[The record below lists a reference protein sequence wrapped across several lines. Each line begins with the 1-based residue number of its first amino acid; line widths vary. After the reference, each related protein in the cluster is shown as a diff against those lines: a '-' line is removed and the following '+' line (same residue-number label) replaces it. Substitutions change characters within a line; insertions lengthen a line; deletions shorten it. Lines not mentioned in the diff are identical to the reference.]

1 MDPTNIVARLTPHAL
16 DPLVRKLFVTEGP
29 VAGPVDRPVRIS
41 ALLSFTGE
49 KPDLTERELHGLAA
63 VLVEQ
68 ALDGTCGNEGRAV
81 TTALARTLRALA
93 DIEMDDLDAARL
105 LPAEFARRLCETAPG
120 VTRQLTADGA
130 RLHSLLLDAVALHIL
145 YFFTRR
151 SGYVA
156 RTLVEQTRTLATLV
170 DGQGAAGLRLPLP
183 AAEDTA
189 SRYAAPVSPG
199 REDTAAPY
207 TAPKAPSPHDSTVH
221 DSTVHDT
228 TVHDPALRDAVFEAR
243 YAHDTAALHNHL
255 TIFGIDL
262 AHSPDSWPLD
272 AAYLGLQCEPGPTDA
287 DAPQDAASAPDTAG
301 QDDPPLPAEQAL
313 SGRGQVLVR
322 GVAGSGKT
330 TLLQWLTVAT
340 ARDELPEVLA
350 GLRGRVPFLLPVRRF
365 AREGLPSPATF
376 LSAVGYGEAAE
387 APAGWTER
395 VLAAGRA
402 LLLIDGIDE
411 APESDREQVRRKLG
425 EWTVRY
431 PGNVWIVTSRP
442 SAVPGNWL
450 ADEGFCEVSL
460 APMSRED
467 VAAFI
472 QRWHRAAAQQSPADL
487 DRLGHYERTLLNA
500 VRITRDLGRL
510 ATNPLMCGLLCA
522 LHRDRRGYLP
532 NGRKELYDAALS
544 MLLERRDRERAMAAT
559 DGVELTRQPK
569 IQLLQ
574 KLAHWMLVNG
584 RSEMDRVTA
593 VDTLARHLPAIP
605 DAARQGGPEDVYRH
619 LLNRTGL
626 LREPTPGTVDFVHRT
641 FQDYLAARATVQRH
655 DFELLLDHAH
665 HDNWEDVIR
674 MAVALARPD
683 ECAALLDGLLAPHP
697 GVRAAEARH
706 RKLLAAACLEHATEL
721 DPAVRARVQRFTR
734 DMVRPSTPSGARALG
749 WIGPIVLEML
759 PDPAHVSDREA
770 YLLAI
775 TATSIADDMAI
786 DYLTGLRDRAHHEV
800 RAQLAGAWRRHDT
813 ARYAREIIAHLEPAE
828 LYFPVSDLEE
838 LHALRRL
845 GGRPHLR
852 IAGPFT
858 PDQLIEGIV
867 PAEGLTRLWLA
878 YDLGVSMEWLSAFPK
893 LDTLRIGR
901 RIPPVRGVPEGIG
914 VVQM

>member
-1 MDPTNIVARLTPHAL
+1 MDPTPILARLSPQAL
-16 DPLVRKLFVTEGP
+16 DPLIRRLFLPDGP
-29 VAGPVDRPVRIS
+29 FAEPADRPVPLSR
-41 ALLSFTGE
+41 LLSFTGE
-49 KPDLTERELHGLAA
+49 KPALTECGLAGVA
-63 VLVEQ
+63 AALVEQ
-68 ALDGTCGNEGRAV
+68 ASGGTAGAPDQAL
-81 TTALARTLRALA
+81 TTALTGTLRALA
-93 DIEMDDLDAARL
+93 DTGMDDADAVRL
-105 LPAEFARRLCETAPG
+105 LPAAFARRLCEAAPG
-120 VTRQLTADGA
+120 ATRGLTPDAAQLHG
-130 RLHSLLLDAVALHIL
+130 LLLDTAALHIL
-145 YFFTRR
+145 HFLTRR
-151 SGYVA
+151 SPYVA
-156 RTLVEQTRTLATLV
+156 RTLVEQTRTLAGLI
-170 DGQGAAGLRLPLP
+170 DGHG
-183 AAEDTA
+183 
-189 SRYAAPVSPG
+189 SAAPRTPPPAP
-199 REDTAAPY
+199 EDAA
-207 TAPKAPSPHDSTVH
+207 
-221 DSTVHDT
+221 
-228 TVHDPALRDAVFEAR
+228 FEAR
-243 YAHDTAALHNHL
+243 YARATAALHNHL

-272 AAYLGLQCEPGPTDA
+272 AAYLGLQCEPGPQDGEA
-287 DAPQDAASAPDTAG
+287 AAPGAAG
-301 QDDPPLPAEQAL
+301 QEDPPVPAEQAL
-313 SGRGQVLVR
+313 SGRGKVLVR

-340 ARDELPEVLA
+340 ARGELPEALA
-350 GLRGRVPFLLPVRRF
+350 ELRGRVPFLLPVRRF
-365 AREGLPSPATF
+365 ARAGLPAPGTF
-376 LSAVGYGEAAE
+376 LSAVGYQEAE
-387 APAGWTER
+387 DAPAGWTER
-395 VLAAGRA
+395 VLDAGRA

-411 APESDREQVRRKLG
+411 APESGREAVRRMLV
-425 EWTVRY
+425 EWTARY

-442 SAVPGNWL
+442 SAVPGSWL
-450 ADEGFCEVSL
+450 AGEGFSELAL
-460 APMSRED
+460 APMNRED

-544 MLLERRDRERAMAAT
+544 MLLERRDRERAMVAT

-584 RSEMDRVTA
+584 RSEMDRATA
-593 VDTLARHLPAIP
+593 VETLARHLPAIP
-605 DAARQGGPEDVYRH
+605 DAARQGGPEEVFRH

-655 DFELLLDHAH
+655 DFGLLLDHAH
-665 HDNWEDVIR
+665 HDDWEDVIR

-706 RKLLAAACLEHATEL
+706 RKLLAAACLEHAAEL
-721 DPAVRARVQRFTR
+721 DPAVRARVRRFTR
-734 DMVRPSTPSGARALG
+734 DMVRPSTPAAARALG

-759 PDPAHVSDREA
+759 PDPTHVPDSEA

-786 DYLTGLRDRAHHEV
+786 DYLTGLRERAHHDI

-813 ARYAREIIAHLEPAE
+813 TRYAREIIAHLDPAE
-828 LYFPVSDLEE
+828 LYFPVSDLAE

-845 GGRPHLR
+845 GGRPHLQ

-858 PDQLIEGIV
+858 PGQLIEGIA

-878 YDLGVSMEWLSAFPK
+878 YDLGVSMEWLSAFPE

-901 RIPPVRGVPEGIG
+901 RIPPVRGVPDGIRL
-914 VVQM
+914 VQM

>member
-1 MDPTNIVARLTPHAL
+1 MDPTTILARLTSHTI
-16 DPLVRKLFVTEGP
+16 DPLIHKLFVTDGP
-29 VAGPVDRPVRIS
+29 IAEPVDRPVRIS
-41 ALLSFTGE
+41 RLVSFTGE
-49 KPDLTERELHGLAA
+49 KPALTEPELHRLAA
-63 VLVEQ
+63 ALVEQ
-68 ALDGTCGNEGRAV
+68 ASSSEDKDENENENGNQAV
-81 TTALARTLRALA
+81 TSALARTLRALA
-93 DIEMDDLDAARL
+93 DIEMDDLDAVRL
-105 LPAEFARRLCETAPG
+105 LPAEFAHRLCETVPG
-120 VTRQLTADGA
+120 VTRGLTHDGA
-130 RLHSLLLDAVALHIL
+130 RLHGLLLDAAALHIL
-145 YFFTRR
+145 HFFTRR
-151 SGYVA
+151 SAYVA
-156 RTLVEQTRTLATLV
+156 RTLAEQTRTLAELV
-170 DGQGAAGLRLPLP
+170 HGQATAGPLVPSPSLSPSP
-183 AAEDTA
+183 AAEDGTSQDA
-189 SRYAAPVSPG
+189 DAA
-199 REDTAAPY
+199 
-207 TAPKAPSPHDSTVH
+207 
-221 DSTVHDT
+221 
-228 TVHDPALRDAVFEAR
+228 FEAR
-243 YAHDTAALHNHL
+243 YARATATLHNHL
-255 TIFGIDL
+255 TIYGIDL

-272 AAYLGLQCEPGPTDA
+272 AAYLGLQCEPGPPEPDGGRPGGGDA
-287 DAPQDAASAPDTAG
+287 APQDTTDTTG

-313 SGRGQVLVR
+313 SGRSRVLVR

-340 ARDELPEVLA
+340 ARDELPDALA
-350 GLRGRVPFLLPVRRF
+350 ALRGRVPFLLPVRRF
-365 AREGLPSPATF
+365 AREGLPSPGTF
-376 LSAVGYGEAAE
+376 LSAVGHEDAAK
-387 APAGWTER
+387 APDGWAER
-395 VLAAGRA
+395 VLGSGRA

-425 EWTVRY
+425 EWTDRY

-442 SAVPGNWL
+442 SAVPGHWL
-450 ADEGFCEVSL
+450 AGEGFSEVSL

-487 DRLGHYERTLLNA
+487 GRLGHYERTLLNA

-584 RSEMDRVTA
+584 RSEMDRATA
-593 VDTLARHLPAIP
+593 IDTLARHLPAIP
-605 DAARQGGPEDVYRH
+605 DAARQGGPEDVFRH

-641 FQDYLAARATVQRH
+641 FQDYLSARAVVQRH
-655 DFELLLDHAH
+655 DFGLLLDHAH
-665 HDNWEDVIR
+665 HDDWEDVVR

-683 ECAALLDGLLAPHP
+683 ECAALLDGLLAPHS

-721 DPAVRARVQRFTR
+721 DPAVRARVRRFTR
-734 DMVRPSTPSGARALG
+734 DMVRPSTPSAARALG

-759 PDPAHVSDREA
+759 PDPTQVPDNEA

-775 TATSIADDMAI
+775 TATSIADDRAI
-786 DYLTGLRDRAHHEV
+786 DYLTALRGRAHHDV
-800 RAQLAGAWRRHDT
+800 RAQLAGAWRRYDT

-845 GGRPHLR
+845 GGRPQLR
-852 IAGPFT
+852 ISGPFT
-858 PDQLIEGIV
+858 PDQLVEGIA
-867 PAEGLTRLWLA
+867 PADGLTRLWLA

-901 RIPPVRGVPEGIG
+901 RIPPVNGVPDGIR

>member
-1 MDPTNIVARLTPHAL
+1 MDPANIVARLTPHAV
-16 DPLVRKLFVTEGP
+16 DPLIRKLFAADRP
-29 VAGPVDRPVRIS
+29 VAEPVYRPVRIS
-41 ALLSFTGE
+41 RLLSFTGE
-49 KPDLTERELHGLAA
+49 KPTLSEKELHGLAA
-63 VLVEQ
+63 ALVELAAPGRTAPEHQ
-68 ALDGTCGNEGRAV
+68 AVAA
-81 TTALARTLRALA
+81 ALARTLHALA

-105 LPAEFARRLCETAPG
+105 LPAEFARRLCGTVPG
-120 VTRQLTADGA
+120 ATRELTHDGA
-130 RLHSLLLDAVALHIL
+130 RLHGLLLDVASLHL
-145 YFFTRR
+145 LHLFTQR
-151 SGYVA
+151 SAFVS
-156 RTLVEQTRTLATLV
+156 RTLVEQTRTLTELV
-170 DGQGAAGLRLPLP
+170 HGQGAAATTLPPRTAEEP
-183 AAEDTA
+183 ATGDVGATSPYPA
-189 SRYAAPVSPG
+189 S
-199 REDTAAPY
+199 
-207 TAPKAPSPHDSTVH
+207 PSPASGPDLTSQ
-221 DSTVHDT
+221 
-228 TVHDPALRDAVFEAR
+228 DAAFEAH
-243 YAHDTAALHNHL
+243 YARATAALHNHL

-272 AAYLGLQCEPGPTDA
+272 AAYLGLQCEPGPQDGEA
-287 DAPQDAASAPDTAG
+287 AAPGAAG
-301 QDDPPLPAEQAL
+301 QDDPPVPAEQAL
-313 SGRGQVLVR
+313 SGRGKVLVR

-340 ARDELPEVLA
+340 ARGELPEALA
-350 GLRGRVPFLLPVRRF
+350 ELRGRVPFLLPVRRF
-365 AREGLPSPATF
+365 ARAGLPAPGTF
-376 LSAVGYGEAAE
+376 LSAAGYQEAE
-387 APAGWTER
+387 DAPAGWTER
-395 VLAAGRA
+395 VLDAGRA

-411 APESDREQVRRKLG
+411 APESGREAVRRKLV
-425 EWTVRY
+425 EWTARY

-442 SAVPGNWL
+442 SAVPGSWL
-450 ADEGFCEVSL
+450 AGEGFSELAL
-460 APMSRED
+460 APMNRED

-544 MLLERRDRERAMAAT
+544 MLLERRDRERAMVAT

-584 RSEMDRVTA
+584 RSEMDRATA
-593 VDTLARHLPAIP
+593 VETLARHLPAIP
-605 DAARQGGPEDVYRH
+605 DAARQGGPEEVFRH

-655 DFELLLDHAH
+655 DFGLLLDHAH
-665 HDNWEDVIR
+665 HDDWEDVIR

-706 RKLLAAACLEHATEL
+706 RKLLAAACLEHAAEL
-721 DPAVRARVQRFTR
+721 DPAVRARVRRFTR
-734 DMVRPSTPSGARALG
+734 DMVRPSTPAAARALG

-759 PDPAHVSDREA
+759 PDPTHVPDSEAH
-770 YLLAI
+770 LLAI

-786 DYLTGLRDRAHHEV
+786 DYLTGLRERAHHDI

-813 ARYAREIIAHLEPAE
+813 TRYAREIIAHLDPAE
-828 LYFPVSDLEE
+828 LYFPVSDLAE

-845 GGRPHLR
+845 GGRPHLQ

-858 PDQLIEGIV
+858 PGQLIEGIA

-878 YDLGVSMEWLSAFPK
+878 YDLGVSMEWLSAFPE
-893 LDTLRIGR
+893 LDTLRVGR
-901 RIPPVRGVPEGIG
+901 RIPPVRGVPDGIRL
-914 VVQM
+914 VQM

>member
-1 MDPTNIVARLTPHAL
+1 MDPSALAARLAPRDV
-16 DPLVRKLFVTEGP
+16 DPLIRRLFRTDGP
-29 VAGPVDRPVRIS
+29 AAELVDRPVRIS
-41 ALLSFTGE
+41 RLVSFAGE
-49 KPDLTERELHGLAA
+49 KPVLTEGELDGLAA
-63 VLVEQ
+63 ALVEL
-68 ALDGTCGNEGRAV
+68 ATGGEEPDLV
-81 TTALARTLRALA
+81 SALARSLRALA
-93 DIEMDDLDAARL
+93 DIEMDDVDAVRL
-105 LPAEFARRLCETAPG
+105 LPAEFARRLCEAVPG
-120 VTRQLTADGA
+120 VTAPLTGDAA
-130 RLHSLLLDAVALHIL
+130 RTHGLLMDAAALHIL
-145 YFFTRR
+145 HFLSRR
-151 SGYVA
+151 STYVA
-156 RTLVEQTRTLATLV
+156 RTLVEQTRTLTELV
-170 DGQGAAGLRLPLP
+170 HGQRAAASPLDRGDR
-183 AAEDTA
+183 AAAD
-189 SRYAAPVSPG
+189 AA
-199 REDTAAPY
+199 
-207 TAPKAPSPHDSTVH
+207 
-221 DSTVHDT
+221 
-228 TVHDPALRDAVFEAR
+228 FEAR
-243 YAHDTAALHNHL
+243 YAQDTAALHNHL

-272 AAYLGLQCEPGPTDA
+272 AAYLGLQCESGSQDGRDDA
-287 DAPQDAASAPDTAG
+287 D

-313 SGRGQVLVR
+313 AGQSQVLVR

-330 TLLQWLTVAT
+330 TLLQWLAVAT
-340 ARDELPEVLA
+340 ARDELPEALA
-350 GLRGRVPFLLPVRRF
+350 ALRGRVPFLLPVRRF
-365 AREGLPSPATF
+365 AREGLPSPETF
-376 LSAVGYGEAAE
+376 LSAVGYREAEAA
-387 APAGWTER
+387 PDGWARR
-395 VLAAGRA
+395 VLGAGRA
-402 LLLIDGIDE
+402 LLLVDGVDE
-411 APESDREQVRRKLG
+411 APESDREELRGMLV
-425 EWTVRY
+425 EWAARH
-431 PGNVWIVTSRP
+431 PGNVWVVTSRP
-442 SAVPGNWL
+442 SAVPAGWL
-450 ADEGFCEVSL
+450 AAEGFGEVSL

-544 MLLERRDRERAMAAT
+544 MLLERRDRERAMVAT

-584 RSEMDRVTA
+584 RSEMDRTTA

-605 DAARQGGPEDVYRH
+605 DAARQGGPQEVFRH

-655 DFELLLDHAH
+655 DFALLLDHAH
-665 HDNWEDVIR
+665 HDDWEDVIR

-683 ECAALLDGLLAPHP
+683 ECAALLDGLLAPHA

-721 DPAVRARVQRFTR
+721 DPAVRARVRRFTR
-734 DMVRPSTPSGARALG
+734 DMVRPSTPSAARALG

-759 PDPAHVSDREA
+759 PDPSEASDGEAH
-770 YLLAI
+770 LLAI

-786 DYLTGLRDRAHHEV
+786 DYLVGLRERAHHDI
-800 RAQLAGAWRRHDT
+800 RAQLAGAWRRYDT

-828 LYFPVSDLEE
+828 LYFPVCDLEE

-852 IAGPFT
+852 IDGYFT

-878 YDLGVSMEWLSAFPK
+878 YDLGDSMEWLSAFPN

-901 RIPPVRGVPEGIG
+901 RIPPVNGVPDGIRL
-914 VVQM
+914 VQM

>member
-1 MDPTNIVARLTPHAL
+1 MDPTTCAARLTPQTV
-16 DPLVRKLFVTEGP
+16 DPLIRRLFHT
-29 VAGPVDRPVRIS
+29 AGPAAAPADRPVPLAR
-41 ALLSFTGE
+41 LVSFTGE
-49 KPDLTERELHGLAA
+49 KPALSEAELSGIATA
-63 VLVEQ
+63 LVERATGRARGGAQQ
-68 ALDGTCGNEGRAV
+68 ALVTAV
-81 TTALARTLRALA
+81 ARTLRALA
-93 DIEMDDLDAARL
+93 DTGLDDVDAVRL
-105 LPAEFARRLCETAPG
+105 LPAAFARRLSA
-120 VTRQLTADGA
+120 AASGA
-130 RLHSLLLDAVALHIL
+130 TEHLDHDDVRLHGLLMDVVARHVL
-145 YFFTRR
+145 YLLSRR

-156 RTLVEQTRTLATLV
+156 RTLVEQTRTLAKLV
-170 DGQGAAGLRLPLP
+170 HGPQAGAPQAG
-183 AAEDTA
+183 
-189 SRYAAPVSPG
+189 APQAGAPQAGAPQAGPG
-199 REDTAAPY
+199 TAAPLRSPR
-207 TAPKAPSPHDSTVH
+207 TAETPTIPGPTAHGLATTPDPAPV
-221 DSTVHDT
+221 DT
-228 TVHDPALRDAVFEAR
+228 TDQDTAFEAR
-243 YAHDTAALHNHL
+243 YAQATAALHNHL

-272 AAYLGLQCEPGPTDA
+272 AAYLGLECEPGPQDA
-287 DAPQDAASAPDTAG
+287 DAAG

-330 TLLQWLTVAT
+330 TLLQWLAVAA
-340 ARDELPEVLA
+340 ARDDLPEALA

-365 AREGLPSPATF
+365 AREGVPSPATF
-376 LSAVGYGEAAE
+376 LRAAGYQEAGA
-387 APAGWTER
+387 APDGWTER
-395 VLAAGRA
+395 VLGAGRA

-411 APESDREQVRRKLG
+411 APESDREQVRRKLR
-425 EWTVRY
+425 EWTLRY

-450 ADEGFCEVSL
+450 AEEGFSELSL
-460 APMSRED
+460 APMNRED

-584 RSEMDRVTA
+584 RSEMDRATA
-593 VDTLARHLPAIP
+593 VGTLARHLPAIP
-605 DAARQGGPEDVYRH
+605 DAARQGGPQEVFRH

-655 DFELLLDHAH
+655 DFRLLLDHAH
-665 HDNWEDVIR
+665 HDDWEDVIR

-734 DMVRPSTPSGARALG
+734 DMVRPSTPSAARALG
-749 WIGPIVLEML
+749 WIGPIVLELL
-759 PDPAHVSDREA
+759 PDPAQVCDREA

-800 RAQLAGAWRRHDT
+800 RAQLAGAWRHHDT

-828 LYFPVSDLEE
+828 LYFPVCDLAE

-845 GGRPHLR
+845 GGRPQLR

-858 PDQLIEGIV
+858 PDQLIEGIA

-878 YDLGVSMEWLSAFPK
+878 YDLGVSMEWLSVFPK

-901 RIPPVRGVPEGIG
+901 RIPPVRGVPEGIRI
-914 VVQM
+914 VQM

>member
-1 MDPTNIVARLTPHAL
+1 MDPTNILARLTPHAV
-16 DPLVRKLFVTEGP
+16 DPLIRRLFAPDGP

-41 ALLSFTGE
+41 RLLSFTGE
-49 KPDLTERELHGLAA
+49 KPTLSEHELHGLAA
-63 VLVEQ
+63 SLVEQ
-68 ALDGTCGNEGRAV
+68 ASADRTDAEHQAV
-81 TTALARTLRALA
+81 ATALARTLSALA
-93 DIEMDDLDAARL
+93 EIEMDDLDAARL
-105 LPAEFARRLCETAPG
+105 LPAEFARRLCATVPG
-120 VTRQLTADGA
+120 VTRPLTPDGA
-130 RLHSLLLDAVALHIL
+130 RLHGLLLDVAALHL
-145 YFFTRR
+145 LFHFTRR
-151 SGYVA
+151 SPFVA
-156 RTLVEQTRTLATLV
+156 RTLVEQTRTLTELIH
-170 DGQGAAGLRLPLP
+170 GPGAAAVVPPRRIRIDGAP
-183 AAEDTA
+183 AAKG
-189 SRYAAPVSPG
+189 AA
-199 REDTAAPY
+199 EATDAFQDTAAPSA
-207 TAPKAPSPHDSTVH
+207 AP
-221 DSTVHDT
+221 
-228 TVHDPALRDAVFEAR
+228 DPAVLDAAFETR

-262 AHSPDSWPLD
+262 THSPDSWPLD
-272 AAYLGLQCEPGPTDA
+272 AAYLGLQVEPGS
-287 DAPQDAASAPDTAG
+287 QDGEVTPDGAAG

-313 SGRGQVLVR
+313 SGRGKVLVR

-330 TLLQWLTVAT
+330 TLLQWLAVAA
-340 ARDELPEVLA
+340 ARDELPGALA

-365 AREGLPSPATF
+365 AREGLPSPDTF
-376 LSAVGYGEAAE
+376 LSAVGHRDAGAA
-387 APAGWTER
+387 PDGWTER

-411 APESDREQVRRKLG
+411 APESEREQVRRKLG
-425 EWTVRY
+425 EWTARY
-431 PGNVWIVTSRP
+431 PDNVWIVTSRP

-450 ADEGFCEVSL
+450 AGDGFSELSL

-472 QRWHRAAAQQSPADL
+472 QRWHRAAAQRCPADL

-532 NGRKELYDAALS
+532 HGRKELYDAALS
-544 MLLERRDRERAMAAT
+544 MLLERRDRERAMVPT

-569 IQLLQ
+569 VQLLQ

-584 RSEMDRVTA
+584 RSEMDQATA
-593 VDTLARHLPAIP
+593 VDTLGRHLPAIP
-605 DAARQGGPEDVYRH
+605 DAARQGGPEEVFRH

-641 FQDYLAARATVQRH
+641 FQDYLAARAAVQRH
-655 DFELLLDHAH
+655 DFGLLLEHAH
-665 HDNWEDVIR
+665 HDDWEDVIR

-697 GVRAAEARH
+697 GVKASEARH

-734 DMVRPSTPSGARALG
+734 DMVRPNTPAAARALG

-759 PDPAHVSDREA
+759 PDPAEASDHEA

-838 LHALRRL
+838 LHTLRRL

-858 PDQLIEGIV
+858 PDQLVEGIA

-878 YDLGVSMEWLSAFPK
+878 YDLGVSMEWLSAFPN

-901 RIPPVRGVPEGIG
+901 RIPPVGGVPEGIR

>member
-1 MDPTNIVARLTPHAL
+1 M
-16 DPLVRKLFVTEGP
+16 
-29 VAGPVDRPVRIS
+29 
-41 ALLSFTGE
+41 
-49 KPDLTERELHGLAA
+49 
-63 VLVEQ
+63 
-68 ALDGTCGNEGRAV
+68 
-81 TTALARTLRALA
+81 
-93 DIEMDDLDAARL
+93 
-105 LPAEFARRLCETAPG
+105 
-120 VTRQLTADGA
+120 
-130 RLHSLLLDAVALHIL
+130 
-145 YFFTRR
+145 
-151 SGYVA
+151 
-156 RTLVEQTRTLATLV
+156 
-170 DGQGAAGLRLPLP
+170 
-183 AAEDTA
+183 
-189 SRYAAPVSPG
+189 
-199 REDTAAPY
+199 
-207 TAPKAPSPHDSTVH
+207 
-221 DSTVHDT
+221 
-228 TVHDPALRDAVFEAR
+228 
-243 YAHDTAALHNHL
+243 
-255 TIFGIDL
+255 
-262 AHSPDSWPLD
+262 
-272 AAYLGLQCEPGPTDA
+272 
-287 DAPQDAASAPDTAG
+287 
-301 QDDPPLPAEQAL
+301 
-313 SGRGQVLVR
+313 
-322 GVAGSGKT
+322 
-330 TLLQWLTVAT
+330 
-340 ARDELPEVLA
+340 
-350 GLRGRVPFLLPVRRF
+350 
-365 AREGLPSPATF
+365 
-376 LSAVGYGEAAE
+376 
-387 APAGWTER
+387 
-395 VLAAGRA
+395 
-402 LLLIDGIDE
+402 
-411 APESDREQVRRKLG
+411 RRKLG

-605 DAARQGGPEDVYRH
+605 DAARQGGPEDVFRH

-800 RAQLAGAWRRHDT
+800 RTQLAGAWRRHDT

>member
-1 MDPTNIVARLTPHAL
+1 MDPTNIIARLTPHAVA
-16 DPLVRKLFVTEGP
+16 PLIRKLLAADGP
-29 VAGPVDRPVRIS
+29 VAEPVDRPVRIS
-41 ALLSFTGE
+41 RLLSFTGE
-49 KPDLTERELHGLAA
+49 KPTLSERELYGLASA
-63 VLVEQ
+63 LVERASSDRPDAENQ
-68 ALDGTCGNEGRAV
+68 AVAA
-81 TTALARTLRALA
+81 ALARTLHALA
-93 DIEMDDLDAARL
+93 AIEMDDVDAARL
-105 LPAEFARRLCETAPG
+105 LPAAFARHLCETVPG
-120 VTRQLTADGA
+120 VTRQLTHDGV
-130 RLHSLLLDAVALHIL
+130 RLHGLLLDVAALHLL
-145 YFFTRR
+145 YLFTQR
-151 SGYVA
+151 SAFVA
-156 RTLVEQTRTLATLV
+156 GTLVEQTRTLTELIHGPSAASSAAATVVLPPRTA
-170 DGQGAAGLRLPLP
+170 DYPTAKEAADEEITFQDSGSPPHSSVSDLASHD
-183 AAEDTA
+183 AA
-189 SRYAAPVSPG
+189 
-199 REDTAAPY
+199 
-207 TAPKAPSPHDSTVH
+207 
-221 DSTVHDT
+221 
-228 TVHDPALRDAVFEAR
+228 FEAR
-243 YAHDTAALHNHL
+243 YAQDTAALHNHL

-262 AHSPDSWPLD
+262 THSPDSWPLD
-272 AAYLGLQCEPGPTDA
+272 AAYLGLQCEPV
-287 DAPQDAASAPDTAG
+287 PQDAEITPDTAG

-330 TLLQWLTVAT
+330 TLLQWLAVAA
-340 ARDELPEVLA
+340 ARDELPEALA

-365 AREGLPSPATF
+365 AREGLPSPGTF
-376 LSAVGYGEAAE
+376 LSAVGHRDAGAA
-387 APAGWTER
+387 PDGWTER
-395 VLAAGRA
+395 VLDAGRA

-411 APESDREQVRRKLG
+411 APESEREQVRRKLG

-442 SAVPGNWL
+442 SAVPGSWL
-450 ADEGFCEVSL
+450 AGEGFSEVSL

-472 QRWHRAAAQQSPADL
+472 QRWHRAAAQRCPADL
-487 DRLGHYERTLLNA
+487 DRLGHYERPLLNA

-532 NGRKELYDAALS
+532 HGRKELYDAALS
-544 MLLERRDRERAMAAT
+544 MLLERRDRERAMVAT

-574 KLAHWMLVNG
+574 KLAQWMLVNG
-584 RSEMDRVTA
+584 RSEMDQGTA
-593 VDTLARHLPAIP
+593 VDTLGRHLPAIP
-605 DAARQGGPEDVYRH
+605 DAARQGGPEDVFRH

-641 FQDYLAARATVQRH
+641 FQDYLAARAAVQRH
-655 DFELLLDHAH
+655 DFALLLDHAH
-665 HDNWEDVIR
+665 HDDWEDVIR

-734 DMVRPSTPSGARALG
+734 AMVRPSTPSAARALG

-759 PDPAHVSDREA
+759 PDPTQVSDHEA

-845 GGRPHLR
+845 GGRPHLQ

-858 PDQLIEGIV
+858 PDQLVGGIA

-878 YDLGVSMEWLSAFPK
+878 YDLGVSMEWLSAFPH

-901 RIPPVRGVPEGIG
+901 RIPPVSGVPEGIRL
-914 VVQM
+914 VQM

>member
-1 MDPTNIVARLTPHAL
+1 MDPTNIVARLTPQAV
-16 DPLVRKLFVTEGP
+16 DPLIRRLFAPDGA
-29 VAGPVDRPVRIS
+29 VAEPVDRPVRLS
-41 ALLSFTGE
+41 RLLSFTGE
-49 KPDLTERELHGLAA
+49 KPTLSDSELHGLAA
-63 VLVEQ
+63 ALVEQ
-68 ALDGTCGNEGRAV
+68 ASAGRTDAESEAV
-81 TTALARTLRALA
+81 ATALARTLRALA
-93 DIEMDDLDAARL
+93 EIEMDDLDAARL
-105 LPAEFARRLCETAPG
+105 LPAEFARRLCAAVPG
-120 VTRQLTADGA
+120 ATRQLTHDGA
-130 RLHSLLLDAVALHIL
+130 RLHGLLLDVAALHL
-145 YFFTRR
+145 LHRFTQR
-151 SGYVA
+151 SPFVA
-156 RTLVEQTRTLATLV
+156 GTLVEQTRTLTELIH
-170 DGQGAAGLRLPLP
+170 GQRAAFSTAAQPSRTAGASPTT
-183 AAEDTA
+183 DTVQD
-189 SRYAAPVSPG
+189 AAPL
-199 REDTAAPY
+199 A
-207 TAPKAPSPHDSTVH
+207 TAPAPQTPQ
-221 DSTVHDT
+221 
-228 TVHDPALRDAVFEAR
+228 DATFEAR
-243 YAHDTAALHNHL
+243 YARDTAALHNHL

-262 AHSPDSWPLD
+262 THSPDSWPLD
-272 AAYLGLQCEPGPTDA
+272 AAYLGLQCEPGP
-287 DAPQDAASAPDTAG
+287 QDAEGAPDGAG

-313 SGRGQVLVR
+313 SGRGRVLVR

-330 TLLQWLTVAT
+330 TLLQWLAVAA
-340 ARDELPEVLA
+340 ARDELPEALA

-365 AREGLPSPATF
+365 AREGLPSPGAF
-376 LSAVGYGEAAE
+376 LSAVGHRDAAA
-387 APAGWTER
+387 APPGWTER

-411 APESDREQVRRKLG
+411 APESAREQVRRKLG
-425 EWTVRY
+425 EWTARY
-431 PGNVWIVTSRP
+431 PDNVWIVTSRP

-450 ADEGFCEVSL
+450 AGEGFSELSL
-460 APMSRED
+460 APMGRED

-472 QRWHRAAAQQSPADL
+472 QRWHRAAAQRCPADL

-532 NGRKELYDAALS
+532 HGRKELYDAALS
-544 MLLERRDRERAMAAT
+544 MLLERRDRERAMVPT

-584 RSEMDRVTA
+584 RSEMDQATA
-593 VDTLARHLPAIP
+593 VDTLAQYLPAIP
-605 DAARQGGPEDVYRH
+605 DAARQGGPEDVFRH

-626 LREPTPGTVDFVHRT
+626 LREPTPGAVDFVHRT
-641 FQDYLAARATVQRH
+641 FQDYLAARAIVQRH
-655 DFELLLDHAH
+655 DFRLLLDHAH
-665 HDNWEDVIR
+665 HDDWEDVIR

-697 GVRAAEARH
+697 GMRAAEARH

-721 DPAVRARVQRFTR
+721 DPEVRARVQRFTR
-734 DMVRPSTPSGARALG
+734 AMVRPSTPSAARALG

-759 PDPAHVSDREA
+759 PDPAEVSDHEA

-838 LHALRRL
+838 LHTLRRL

-852 IAGPFT
+852 IAGSFT
-858 PDQLIEGIV
+858 PDQLLEGIA

-878 YDLGVSMEWLSAFPK
+878 YDLGVSMEWLAAFPH

-901 RIPPVRGVPEGIG
+901 RIPPVSGVPEGIR

>member
-1 MDPTNIVARLTPHAL
+1 MDPTNIVARLTPQVV
-16 DPLVRKLFVTEGP
+16 DPLIRRLFAPDGP
-29 VAGPVDRPVRIS
+29 VAEPVDRPVRIS
-41 ALLSFTGE
+41 RLLSFTGE
-49 KPDLTERELHGLAA
+49 KPSLSDRELHGLAA
-63 VLVEQ
+63 ALVEQ
-68 ALDGTCGNEGRAV
+68 ASAGRTDVENEAV
-81 TTALARTLRALA
+81 AAALARTLRTLA
-93 DIEMDDLDAARL
+93 EIEMDDLDAARL
-105 LPAEFARRLCETAPG
+105 LPAEFARRLCATVPG
-120 VTRQLTADGA
+120 ATRELTPDGA
-130 RLHSLLLDAVALHIL
+130 RLHGLLLDVAALHL
-145 YFFTRR
+145 LHRFTQR
-151 SGYVA
+151 SPFVA
-156 RTLVEQTRTLATLV
+156 RTLVEQTRTLTELIHRQRAAFSTAAQPSRTAGASPTTDTVPDAAPLAT
-170 DGQGAAGLRLPLP
+170 DP
-183 AAEDTA
+183 APTSQDTA
-189 SRYAAPVSPG
+189 
-199 REDTAAPY
+199 
-207 TAPKAPSPHDSTVH
+207 
-221 DSTVHDT
+221 
-228 TVHDPALRDAVFEAR
+228 FEAR
-243 YAHDTAALHNHL
+243 YAQDTAALHNHL

-262 AHSPDSWPLD
+262 THSPDSWPLD
-272 AAYLGLQCEPGPTDA
+272 AAYLGLQCEPGPPETEG
-287 DAPQDAASAPDTAG
+287 SPDTAG
-301 QDDPPLPAEQAL
+301 QDEPPLPAEQSL

-330 TLLQWLTVAT
+330 TLLQWLAVAT
-340 ARDELPEVLA
+340 ARDELPEALA

-365 AREGLPSPATF
+365 AREGLPSPGTF
-376 LSAVGYGEAAE
+376 LSAVGHRDAGA

-395 VLAAGRA
+395 VLDEGRA

-411 APESDREQVRRKLG
+411 APESEREQVRRKLA
-425 EWTVRY
+425 EWTARY
-431 PGNVWIVTSRP
+431 PENVWIVTSRP

-450 ADEGFCEVSL
+450 AGEGFSELSL
-460 APMSRED
+460 APMGRED

-472 QRWHRAAAQQSPADL
+472 QRWHRAAAQRCPADL
-487 DRLGHYERTLLNA
+487 DRLGQYERTLLNA

-532 NGRKELYDAALS
+532 HGRKELYDAALS
-544 MLLERRDRERAMAAT
+544 MLLERRDRERAMVPT

-584 RSEMDRVTA
+584 RSEMDQAAA
-593 VDTLARHLPAIP
+593 VDTLARHLPSIP
-605 DAARQGGPEDVYRH
+605 DAARQGGPEDVFRH

-641 FQDYLAARATVQRH
+641 FQDYLAARAAVQRH
-655 DFELLLDHAH
+655 DFELLLGHAH
-665 HDNWEDVIR
+665 HDDWEDVIR

-697 GVRAAEARH
+697 GVRASEARH

-734 DMVRPSTPSGARALG
+734 DMVRPSTPAAARALG

-759 PDPAHVSDREA
+759 PDPTEVSDHEA

-828 LYFPVSDLEE
+828 LYFPVADLEE
-838 LHALRRL
+838 LHTLRRL

-858 PDQLIEGIV
+858 PDQLVAGIA

-878 YDLGVSMEWLSAFPK
+878 YDLGVSMEWLATFPR

-901 RIPPVRGVPEGIG
+901 RIPPVTGVPEGIR

>member
-1 MDPTNIVARLTPHAL
+1 MDPTNIIARLTPHAVA
-16 DPLVRKLFVTEGP
+16 PLIRRLLAPDGP
-29 VAGPVDRPVRIS
+29 VAEPVDRPVRIS
-41 ALLSFTGE
+41 RLLSFTGE
-49 KPDLTERELHGLAA
+49 KPTLSDSELHGLAA
-63 VLVEQ
+63 ALVEQ
-68 ALDGTCGNEGRAV
+68 ASAGRTDAESEAV
-81 TTALARTLRALA
+81 AAALARTLHALA
-93 DIEMDDLDAARL
+93 EIEMDDLDAARL
-105 LPAEFARRLCETAPG
+105 LPAEFARRLCETVPG
-120 VTRQLTADGA
+120 ATRELTHDGV
-130 RLHSLLLDAVALHIL
+130 RLHGLLLDVAALHLL
-145 YFFTRR
+145 YLFAQR
-151 SGYVA
+151 SDCVA
-156 RTLVEQTRTLATLV
+156 GTLIEQTRTLTELV
-170 DGQGAAGLRLPLP
+170 HGPSVAASSVLLPPRTADGP
-183 AAEDTA
+183 AAKEAADDEATFQDAA
-189 SRYAAPVSPG
+189 SPPHASGQAIASQATTSQALASHDAA
-199 REDTAAPY
+199 
-207 TAPKAPSPHDSTVH
+207 
-221 DSTVHDT
+221 
-228 TVHDPALRDAVFEAR
+228 FEAR
-243 YAHDTAALHNHL
+243 YAQDTAALHNHL

-262 AHSPDSWPLD
+262 THSPDSWPLD
-272 AAYLGLQCEPGPTDA
+272 AAYLGLQCEPV
-287 DAPQDAASAPDTAG
+287 PQDAEGTPDPAG
-301 QDDPPLPAEQAL
+301 QDEPPLPAEQAL

-330 TLLQWLTVAT
+330 TLLQWLAVAT
-340 ARDELPEVLA
+340 ARDELPEALA

-365 AREGLPSPATF
+365 AREGLPSPGTF
-376 LSAVGYGEAAE
+376 LSAVGHRDAEA

-395 VLAAGRA
+395 VLDAGRA
-402 LLLIDGIDE
+402 LLLVDGIDE
-411 APESDREQVRRKLG
+411 APESEREQVRRKLG

-431 PGNVWIVTSRP
+431 PGNVWVVTSRP
-442 SAVPGNWL
+442 SAVPGSWL
-450 ADEGFCEVSL
+450 AGEGFGEVSL

-472 QRWHRAAAQQSPADL
+472 QRWHRAAAQRSPADL

-532 NGRKELYDAALS
+532 QGRKELYDAALS
-544 MLLERRDRERAMAAT
+544 MLLERRDRERAMVPT

-584 RSEMDRVTA
+584 RSEMDQATA
-593 VDTLARHLPAIP
+593 VDTLGRHLPAIP
-605 DAARQGGPEDVYRH
+605 DAARQGGPEDVFRH

-641 FQDYLAARATVQRH
+641 FQDYLAARAAVQRH
-655 DFELLLDHAH
+655 DFALLLDHAH
-665 HDNWEDVIR
+665 HDDWEDVIR

-697 GVRAAEARH
+697 GVRAGEARH

-734 DMVRPSTPSGARALG
+734 SMVRPSTPSAARALG

-759 PDPAHVSDREA
+759 PDPTEVSDHEA

-775 TATSIADDMAI
+775 TATSISDDMAI

-858 PDQLIEGIV
+858 PDQLVEGIA

-878 YDLGVSMEWLSAFPK
+878 YALGVSMEWLSAFPN

-901 RIPPVRGVPEGIG
+901 RIPPVRGVPEGIRL
-914 VVQM
+914 VQM

>member
-1 MDPTNIVARLTPHAL
+1 MDPSAIAARLAPRAV
-16 DPLVRKLFVTEGP
+16 DPLIRKLFRSDGP
-29 VAGPVDRPVRIS
+29 AAELVDRPVRIS
-41 ALLSFTGE
+41 RLVSFGGE
-49 KPDLTERELHGLAA
+49 KPVLTERELVGVAA
-63 VLVEQ
+63 ALVEL
-68 ALDGTCGNEGRAV
+68 ATGEEDRGLTG
-81 TTALARTLRALA
+81 ALARTLRALA

-105 LPAEFARRLCETAPG
+105 LPAEFARRLCAAAPGATAP
-120 VTRQLTADGA
+120 LTG
-130 RLHSLLLDAVALHIL
+130 DAVLVHGLLVDAAALHIL
-145 YFFTRR
+145 HFLTRR
-151 SGYVA
+151 SEWVA
-156 RTLVEQTRTLATLV
+156 RTLVEQTRTLAVLV
-170 DGQGAAGLRLPLP
+170 DGPGVPAGPPADRRGGADGD
-183 AAEDTA
+183 AA
-189 SRYAAPVSPG
+189 
-199 REDTAAPY
+199 
-207 TAPKAPSPHDSTVH
+207 
-221 DSTVHDT
+221 
-228 TVHDPALRDAVFEAR
+228 FEAR
-243 YAHDTAALHNHL
+243 YAQDTAALHNHL

-272 AAYLGLQCEPGPTDA
+272 AAYLGLRCEPGP
-287 DAPQDAASAPDTAG
+287 QDGQDGAG

-313 SGRGQVLVR
+313 ADRRQVLVR

-330 TLLQWLTVAT
+330 TLLQWLAVAT
-340 ARDELPEVLA
+340 ARDELPGTLA

-365 AREGLPSPATF
+365 AREGLPSPGTF
-376 LSAVGYGEAAE
+376 LSAVGYRDAGAA
-387 APAGWTER
+387 PDGWVRR

-402 LLLIDGIDE
+402 LLLVDGVDE
-411 APESDREQVRRKLG
+411 APEAEREQLRGKLG
-425 EWTVRY
+425 EWSARY
-431 PGNVWIVTSRP
+431 PGNVWVVTSRP
-442 SAVPGNWL
+442 SAVPGGWL
-450 ADEGFCEVSL
+450 AAEGFSEVSL
-460 APMSRED
+460 APMGRED

-544 MLLERRDRERAMAAT
+544 MLLERRDRERAMVAT

-584 RSEMDRVTA
+584 RSEMDQATA
-593 VDTLARHLPAIP
+593 IDTLARYLPAIP
-605 DAARQGGPEDVYRH
+605 DAARQGGPQEVFRH

-641 FQDYLAARATVQRH
+641 FQDYLSARATVQRH
-655 DFELLLDHAH
+655 DFGLLLDHAH
-665 HDNWEDVIR
+665 HDDWEDVIR

-683 ECAALLDGLLAPHP
+683 ECAALLDGLLAPHA

-734 DMVRPSTPSGARALG
+734 DMVRPSTPSAARALG

-759 PDPAHVSDREA
+759 PDPAQASDGEA

-786 DYLTGLRDRAHHEV
+786 DYLAGLRDRAHHDI
-800 RAQLAGAWRRHDT
+800 RAQLAGAWRRYDT

-845 GGRPHLR
+845 GGRGQLR
-852 IAGPFT
+852 IDGFFT
-858 PDQLIEGIV
+858 PDQLVEGIA
-867 PAEGLTRLWLA
+867 PAGGLTRLWLA
-878 YDLGVSMEWLSAFPK
+878 YDLGVSMEWLSAFPE

-901 RIPPVRGVPEGIG
+901 RIPPVNGVPDGIR
-914 VVQM
+914 VVRL